1 MKYRHQRHA
10 GNFADVHKHV
20 ALLALLDALQRKP
33 KGLLYLDTHAGRGRY
48 ELPSGAADAD
58 AVHESTGGVLR
69 LLLPGDGDSVPEIAA
84 YSAAVRS
91 FRALP
96 GNAHAC
102 PGSPALA
109 LARLRDV
116 DRAILVEAQHEE
128 FLALRRGFEHG
139 RRVQLR
145 HGDGF
150 AALAAE
156 LPPIERR
163 ALVLVD
169 PPYEETRADYD
180 RVRTG
185 LRDALRRFATGVI
198 AIWYPIKLARDAQDW
213 RASLAAGLGRPLLFC
228 ELWVHP
234 TDSRVGLN
242 GSGLAIANPPYQV
255 EERMRAWLPPLSQRL
270 AAGAGGGWSVTSAS

>member
-20 ALLALLDALQRKP
+20 ALLALLEALQRKP

-48 ELPSGAADAD
+48 ELPAAA
-58 AVHESTGGVLR
+58 AEALSAHESSGGVLR
-69 LLLPGDGDSVPEIAA
+69 LLAPGDGDEVPEIAA
-84 YSAAVRS
+84 YAAAVRA
-91 FRALP
+91 FRSQP

-109 LARLRDV
+109 LAQLRDV

-128 FLALRRGFEHG
+128 FLALRRVFEHG

-163 ALVLVD
+163 ALVLID

-180 RVRTG
+180 RVRSA
-185 LRDALRRFATGVI
+185 LREALRRFATGVV
-198 AIWYPIKLARDAQDW
+198 ATWYPIKLAREAQEW
-213 RASLAAGLGRPLLFC
+213 RGSLATGLGRPLLFC

-242 GSGLAIANPPYQV
+242 GSGLAIANPPYQLA
-255 EERMRAWLPPLSQRL
+255 ERMRAWLPPLARRL
-270 AAGAGGGWSVTSAS
+270 AAGPGAGWAVTPVP